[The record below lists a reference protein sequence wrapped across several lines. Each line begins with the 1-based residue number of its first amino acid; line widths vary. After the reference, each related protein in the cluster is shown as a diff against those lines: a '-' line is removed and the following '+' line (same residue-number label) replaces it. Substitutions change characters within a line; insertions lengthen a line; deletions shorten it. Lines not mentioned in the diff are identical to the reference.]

1 MIDTKKI
8 EIKGNAIFIDD
19 NEKLLKIAEEKGLNA
34 TLTDREGKTKDSKYR
49 IINSLKE
56 MSV

>member
-34 TLTDREGKTKDSKYR
+34 TLTDREVKTKDSKYR

-56 MSV
+56 ID

>member
-19 NEKLLKIAEEKGLNA
+19 NEKLLKIAEEKGLNS

-56 MSV
+56 ID

>member
-56 MSV
+56 ID